1 MTRTASGE
9 LFALVESFFIEYLPR
24 QIGASS
30 HTIRAYRD
38 TLKLLFEFIA
48 QRHDRDLSALALEA
62 LDAIAIADFLD
73 HIEAH
78 RSNSASTRN
87 CRRAAIRSF
96 FKHLLRNDL
105 ARSMQYSRVLAIPSK
120 KARQR
125 PSTYL
130 EADDVRAIIAKPDRR
145 THDGWRDYTL
155 LLFLYN
161 CGARA
166 AEVTAVQ
173 WVDLQL
179 TSPRQVR
186 LHGKGRK
193 ERLLPLWRET
203 AEALHRLRGT
213 TMSTDRQHVFV
224 NHHGQPLTRD
234 GIAYILRKY
243 ASSVAKERPTLAQK
257 QITPHVLRHSCAV
270 ALLQSG
276 TDITVIRDYLGHAS
290 VGTTGRYITQSS
302 DETRRHG
309 DVLAAL
315 RDRTSKRQ
323 AMEAQAEPS
332 RLPPS
337 TLIDPVVM
345 WSLPRRC
352 YQWVLSMTTATP
364 HKNALQIMRLI

>member
-1 MTRTASGE
+1 MTRSARGD
-9 LFALVESFFIEYLPR
+9 LFALVQSFFIEYLPR
-24 QIGASS
+24 QRGASS

-38 TLKLLFEFIA
+38 ALKLLFEFTA
-48 QRHDRDLSALALEA
+48 QRDHRDVSALVLED
-62 LDAIAIADFLD
+62 LDAKAIAAFLD
-73 HIEAH
+73 HIEAS

-87 CRRAAIRSF
+87 CRRTAIRSF

-105 ARSMQYSRVLAIPSK
+105 VRSIQYTGVLAIPSK

-130 EADDVRAIIAKPDRR
+130 EADDVRAIIARPDRQ

-166 AEVTAVQ
+166 AEATAVQ

-179 TSPRQVR
+179 TPPRQVR

-193 ERLLPLWRET
+193 ERLLPLWRDT
-203 AEALHRLRGT
+203 ADALLRLRGMT
-213 TMSTDRQHVFV
+213 ISADRQHVFV
-224 NHHGQPLTRD
+224 NRHGQPLTRD

-243 ASSVAKERPTLAQK
+243 TSAVAKERPALAHK
-257 QITPHVLRHSCAV
+257 QITPHVLRHSCAA

-290 VGTTGRYITQSS
+290 VGTTGRYITINLQMK
-302 DETRRHG
+302 
-309 DVLAAL
+309 
-315 RDRTSKRQ
+315 RD
-323 AMEAQAEPS
+323 AMETFWRHSGIEPA
-332 RLPPS
+332 S
-337 TLIDPVVM
+337 TKPWKPKPALLAFLQ
-345 WSLPRRC
+345 SL
-352 YQWVLSMTTATP
+352 
-364 HKNALQIMRLI
+364 